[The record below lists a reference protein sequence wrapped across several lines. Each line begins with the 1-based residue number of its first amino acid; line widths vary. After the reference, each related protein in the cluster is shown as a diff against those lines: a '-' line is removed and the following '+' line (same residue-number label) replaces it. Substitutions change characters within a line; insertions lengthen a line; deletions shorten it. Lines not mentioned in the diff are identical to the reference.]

1 MAASG
6 ASLWILTDGKIGDE
20 GQCLA
25 VADALGLAPD
35 MRRIAPRPLY
45 AAAMPWGGIDP
56 RDAPDKPGSPL
67 AGPFPD
73 LCIASGRRAVP
84 YLRAVKK
91 ASGGRTFTVFLKDP
105 RIGSK
110 AADLIW
116 VPEHDRL
123 RGPNVIA
130 TLVSPH
136 RFTADRLAALRA
148 NPPADL
154 AVLAPPRVAVLLGGR
169 SRDYD
174 FTPADRERLLVDLDA
189 LSVHARLMVTASRR
203 TPPAL
208 KEAALGLARAKGGYG
223 WDGQGENPYAAMLAL
238 ADAFVVTADSANM
251 ISEAVATGR
260 PVMVFEPSLRF
271 GRKARRIRHFLTAL
285 EAKGAVRKFQGRL
298 ESYAYEPLESLSE
311 IAAAISAAY
320 AAFRNAAEAASH

>member
-1 MAASG
+1 MQKPTLSVWVL
-6 ASLWILTDGKIGDE
+6 SDGKIGDE

-25 VADALGLAPD
+25 VAEALGAD
-35 MRRIAPRPLY
+35 AVIKRIAPRALF

-56 RDAPDKPGSPL
+56 KDAPDKPGSPI
-67 AGPFPD
+67 AGPYPD
-73 LCIASGRRAVP
+73 LCIASGRRAVA

-105 RIGSK
+105 RTGTK
-110 AADLIW
+110 DADLIW

-136 RFTADRLAALRA
+136 RFTPERLALLRA
-148 NPPADL
+148 NPPAAL
-154 AVLAPPRVAVLLGGR
+154 AALPSPRVAVLVGGR
-169 SRDYD
+169 SRDFD
-174 FTPADRERLLVDLDA
+174 FSPADAERLLVDLDA
-189 LSVHARLMVTASRR
+189 LAVHARLMVTASRR
-203 TPPAL
+203 TPDRL
-208 KEAALGLARAKGGYG
+208 KEAVLGLARAKGGFG
-223 WDGQGENPYAAMLAL
+223 WDGTGDNPYPAMLAL

-251 ISEAVATGR
+251 ISEAVSTGK

-271 GRKARRIRHFLTAL
+271 GRKGRRIRSFMAAL

-298 ESYAYEPLESLSE
+298 ESYAYEPLVSVPT
-311 IAAAISAAY
+311 IASAIRAAM
-320 AAFRNAAEAASH
+320 AASP